1 MPQVSAPC
9 VECGTE
15 IRRRPGARGAL
26 PERCRDCYPKDRARR
41 RDKRAVRYHRDPLY
55 REKMLAKAR
64 RNRKPYRYLPAK
76 PCRTPGCDQL
86 ARSAKHWYCEP
97 HGLAAQAASSNGWR
111 RRAPQKGSTRR
122 GDTAGNTSRGGLGGS
137 RGSKRE
143 ASPAATADSPSPP
156 EACGTSGT
164 QKTTHRRPRSHG
176 TPPATSSTPQPSR
189 RGEANDEQLDSVAA
203 SVARDLAEIA
213 LREPRLASGALAA
226 SARALAREMDSSH
239 NSATSKSMCAKALLD
254 TLDRIRELVPA
265 DEEGDEVDE
274 LAERRRERLAG
285 AARAAD

>member
-111 RRAPQKGSTRR
+111 RRAPQKGSTTARGYGWEHQQRRARWKPRVEAGGVACGHCGQPIAPGSEWHLGHPEDDPSATPVPWHAPCNLKYAATVTARR
-122 GDTAGNTSRGGLGGS
+122 G
-137 RGSKRE
+137 KR
-143 ASPAATADSPSPP
+143 
-156 EACGTSGT
+156 
-164 QKTTHRRPRSHG
+164 
-176 TPPATSSTPQPSR
+176 
-189 RGEANDEQLDSVAA
+189 
-203 SVARDLAEIA
+203 
-213 LREPRLASGALAA
+213 
-226 SARALAREMDSSH
+226 
-239 NSATSKSMCAKALLD
+239 
-254 TLDRIRELVPA
+254 
-265 DEEGDEVDE
+265 
-274 LAERRRERLAG
+274 
-285 AARAAD
+285 RAA